1 MPPSRCAGTLRA
13 PPRFMETRRVL
24 VAFITRSGYT
34 RLVAKAIA
42 QRLRGAGLEVDV
54 ADLELCTRHPER
66 YDAIVLGGAVHHG
79 HHSEALAT
87 WIEENREA
95 LDERLTALVSIE
107 RGDHTP
113 ALFAHTHWRP
123 TRVLVLTAVHEPLV
137 RRLMRELRDQAAP
150 AAPTLD
156 WSKISAFV
164 EELVPLIRAAPRRA
178 DFRVLPFG
186 WPTRKVGVAS

>member
-1 MPPSRCAGTLRA
+1 MRSRASLH
-13 PPRFMETRRVL
+13 
-24 VAFITRSGYT
+24 T
-34 RLVAKAIA
+34 RLTV
-42 QRLRGAGLEVDV
+42 G
-54 ADLELCTRHPER
+54 
-66 YDAIVLGGAVHHG
+66 
-79 HHSEALAT
+79 
-87 WIEENREA
+87 
-95 LDERLTALVSIE
+95 
-107 RGDHTP
+107 
-113 ALFAHTHWRP
+113 
-123 TRVLVLTAVHEPLV
+123 VLVLTAVHEPLV